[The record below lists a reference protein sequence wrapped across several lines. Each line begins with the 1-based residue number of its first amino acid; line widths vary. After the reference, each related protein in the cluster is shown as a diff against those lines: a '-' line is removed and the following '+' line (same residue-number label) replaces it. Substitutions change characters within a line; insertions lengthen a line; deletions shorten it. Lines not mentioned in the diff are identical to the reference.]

1 MTAID
6 PLDTVVGLVG
16 AIADGQ
22 MSALEAFDRAAA
34 RIEGDRHGAVVWTD
48 LDRARQRVLDGLP
61 VGPLHGLPYLVK
73 DLHAEVAGWPLHRG
87 SRLLAR
93 HGRPDTV
100 TSTLVQR
107 LLDAGVVLLGR
118 TSSPEFGLNLTT
130 EPALHGPTR
139 NPLAPD
145 RSAGGSSGGSAA
157 AVAAALVPAAH
168 GSDSGGSL
176 RIPAA
181 WCGVV
186 GFKPSRGVNPLGP
199 VRRTAWAGLS
209 HEHAMTRTV
218 GDSVRL
224 LAVTAG
230 ADPGDAHQRP
240 GPAPASRERPLR
252 VGLLTAHPS
261 GDVVDPAC
269 RAAAVEAAVI
279 AEQHGH
285 VVLQLTTPDRFA
297 GCGPAMAPIIAADL
311 ARVVD
316 DALDGIGDPSA
327 EDLLEP
333 AVAEL
338 VRRGRAMSAAELL
351 RAVVGLRDLA
361 AALVADLAGVDV
373 VLTPATATVAPLLG
387 TVTTA
392 RPAAELFGEIFR
404 RSPFLAAFN
413 VIGGPALSL
422 PWATTPEGTAVGVH
436 VAGPQGTDALVLGL
450 ATQLEAAHPWPVAPR

>member
-16 AIADGQ
+16 AIADGRL
-22 MSALEAFDRAAA
+22 SALEAFDRAAA

-48 LDRARQRVLDGLP
+48 LDRARQRVVDGLP
-61 VGPLHGLPYLVK
+61 EGPLHGLPYLVK

-93 HGRPDTV
+93 HGRPDTA

-209 HEHAMTRTV
+209 HEHALTRTV
-218 GDSVRL
+218 ADSVRL
-224 LAVTAG
+224 LDVTAG
-230 ADPGDAHQRP
+230 VDPGDAHQRP
-240 GPAPASRERPLR
+240 GLPPAPARRPLR

-269 RAAAVEAAVI
+269 REAAVEAATI
-279 AEQHGH
+279 AEQQGH
-285 VVLQLTTPDRFA
+285 EVLPLATPGRFA
-297 GCGPAMAPIIAADL
+297 ACGPAMAPVIAADL

-316 DALDGIGDPSA
+316 DVLDGVADPSA
-327 EDLLEP
+327 DDDLLEP

-338 VRRGRAMSAAELL
+338 TRRGRAMTAADLL
-351 RAVVGLRDLA
+351 RAVVDLRDLA

-373 VLTPATATVAPLLG
+373 VLTPTTATVAPALG
-387 TVTTA
+387 TVTTDRA
-392 RPAAELFGEIFR
+392 AAELFAEIFR

-413 VIGGPALSL
+413 VIGGPGLSL
-422 PWATTPEGTAVGVH
+422 PWSTTPDGTAVGVH

-450 ATQLEAAHPWPVAPR
+450 ATQLEAAHPWPASA